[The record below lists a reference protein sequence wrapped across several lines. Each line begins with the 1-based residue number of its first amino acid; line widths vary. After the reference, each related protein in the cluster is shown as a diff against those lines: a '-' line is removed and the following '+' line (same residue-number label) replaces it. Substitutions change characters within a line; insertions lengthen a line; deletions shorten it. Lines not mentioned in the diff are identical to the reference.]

1 MYTSLQEYK
10 ELFTI
15 TIIPCNTIDTNDVSF
30 HGVRRVQI
38 DPDFYPDTINSW
50 CQKYWMI
57 QNFYKGQLIQGFQQ
71 GFHCVI
77 LDLKDLTS
85 AELFLRNIDLQ

>member
-1 MYTSLQEYK
+1 MSLQEYK

-15 TIIPCNTIDTNDVSF
+15 TIIPHNTIDTNNISF
-30 HGVRRVQI
+30 HGVRSI
-38 DPDFYPDTINSW
+38 
-50 CQKYWMI
+50 
-57 QNFYKGQLIQGFQQ
+57 GQSRTLKKLIQGFQQ

-85 AELFLRNIDLQ
+85 AELFKEYRLTIVSRIIVWVS